1 MRRPWAAGCRNPA
14 NASFFLPLRRMS
26 KIDDAAEEAAAEV
39 KPKTRK
45 QQFWNIVKTI
55 LKIAVT
61 TALLIWVF
69 SKVDFKSV
77 KDRLLHPQY
86 WWMYLAAI
94 FCMFLSMVVS
104 AWRLMSFFKSMGLNL
119 NPRYNLRLYFMGMF
133 YNFLLP
139 GGIGGDGY
147 KMYLI
152 NKTYKTPVKRIFL
165 AVMFDRL
172 SGLWAIGFI
181 TVVLIALI
189 PAININIF
197 IPVGILAVGSVIY
210 YLVVRRFFRDY
221 IKYFFQA
228 HAKALLLQALQLL
241 AVICL
246 IVGQPD
252 ANITYPPYLLAFLVS
267 AFAILIPVTAGG
279 AGARE
284 GFFTLLATK
293 FSVIFP
299 INPTLGVFIASAFYL
314 ISLVVSLLGVY
325 YAIFPGRL
333 HNGLSTENVDKIK
346 SSLN

>member
-1 MRRPWAAGCRNPA
+1 MTT
-14 NASFFLPLRRMS
+14 
-26 KIDDAAEEAAAEV
+26 IDESAHQAAAELQ
-39 KPKTRK
+39 PKTLK
-45 QQFWNIVKTI
+45 QRIWNVVKIV

-94 FCMFLSMVVS
+94 LCMFCSMVVS
-104 AWRLMSFFKSMGLNL
+104 AWRLMSFFQSMGLNL

-152 NKTYKTPVKRIFL
+152 NKTYKTPVKKLFL

-181 TVVLIALI
+181 TVILIALI

-197 IPVGILAVGSVIY
+197 IPIGILLIGSVVY
-210 YLVVRRFFRDY
+210 YFVVRKFFNDY
-221 IKYFFQA
+221 VKYFFQA
-228 HAKALLLQALQLL
+228 HAKALLLQGFQIL

-246 IVGQPD
+246 IIGQPD
-252 ANITYPPYLLAFLVS
+252 AHIIFPPYLLAFLIS

-284 GFFTLLATK
+284 GFFTLLSIK
-293 FSVIFP
+293 FKTIFP
-299 INPTLGVFIASAFYL
+299 IVPTLGVFIASAFYL
-314 ISLVVSLLGVY
+314 ISLIVSLLGIY
-325 YAIFPGRL
+325 YAIFPARL
-333 HNGLSTENVDKIK
+333 HNGLPIEDVGNIK
-346 SSLN
+346 EGQKT

>member
-1 MRRPWAAGCRNPA
+1 MN
-14 NASFFLPLRRMS
+14 N
-26 KIDDAAEEAAAEV
+26 IDEAAEEAAAEI
-39 KPKTRK
+39 KSKTRK
-45 QQFWNIVKTI
+45 QRIWNIVKTI
-55 LKIAVT
+55 LKVAVT

-86 WWMYLAAI
+86 WWMYIAAI

-104 AWRLMSFFKSMGLNL
+104 AWRLMSFFKSMGLKL

-147 KMYLI
+147 KIYLI
-152 NKTYKTPVKRIFL
+152 HKIYKTPAKKLLL

-181 TVVLIALI
+181 TVILVALI
-189 PAININIF
+189 PAIKISILV
-197 IPVGILAVGSVIY
+197 PVGILLAGSVIY
-210 YLVVRRFFRDY
+210 YLVVRRFFKDY

-228 HAKALLLQALQLL
+228 HAKALLLQALQIL

-246 IVGQPD
+246 IIGQPD
-252 ANITYPPYLLAFLVS
+252 ANIIYPPYLLAFLIS

-284 GFFTLLATK
+284 GFFTLISIK
-293 FSVIFP
+293 FKSVFP
-299 INPTLGVFIASAFYL
+299 IVPTLGVFIASAFYL
-314 ISLVVSLLGVY
+314 ISLIVALLGIY
-325 YAIFPGRL
+325 YAIFPSRL
-333 HNGLSTENVDKIK
+333 HDGLPEENPGGIEL
-346 SSLN
+346 S